1 MRYWLIF
8 NFKTMFSSINKH
20 KLSKPIKI
28 LIIFVAIL
36 VGIILVAL
44 AVLISLNPTFV
55 IDSGGVANVNKSNI
69 NNAVQVNNF
78 EDCQKAGFPISE
90 IYPPQCQANGQ
101 TYTKDIGNQL
111 DKIDLIQVVSPRPGQ
126 KIENPL
132 VVVGEARGGWYMSGQ
147 FPVKLMDSSDRL
159 IASGQALAQTSWT
172 TEDFVRFQAEIKF
185 EVPKAETGYLLLEKS
200 NPSGL
205 PKNADFL
212 KIPVTFK

>member
-1 MRYWLIF
+1 MV
-8 NFKTMFSSINKH
+8 SSINRH
-20 KLSKPIKI
+20 KLNKPIKF

-44 AVLISLNPTFV
+44 AVLISLNPTFIV
-55 IDSGGVANVNKSNI
+55 DIGGGSNVKNNLNKSNI
-69 NNAVQVNNF
+69 NTAVQVNNF

-126 KIENPL
+126 KIESPL

-147 FPVKLMDSSDRL
+147 FPVKLMDNSDRL

-172 TEDFVRFQAEIKF
+172 TEDFVRFEAEIKF
-185 EVPKAETGYLLLEKS
+185 EVPKAEVGYLLLEKS

-212 KIPVTFK
+212 KIPVNFK